1 MIPLPPLTPHH
12 SPLTASRRRCAIRN
26 PLKTKLK
33 RGETVWGTFVYEYG
47 SAAVP
52 RIMQAAG
59 WDYILIDTEHA
70 GFGIETVSSLL
81 AVSSTVGLPALVRV
95 PETQRSFLSRPLDA
109 GALGLMIPRVESR
122 EQAELIVRYA
132 KYPPVGDR
140 GAILGN
146 AHTDY
151 RMVDGKAFM
160 RQANAETLLIMQ
172 IETREGLEHLDEIL
186 SVPGLDVALIG
197 PFDLST
203 SLGVPGEVNHPRMT
217 AAIDRFVKS
226 CARHGVTAGNFVTTV
241 ADGKAWQRRGMRFLI
256 YSADFF
262 MLIERSREV
271 LAELRSGRKL
281 RGR

>member
-1 MIPLPPLTPHH
+1 
-12 SPLTASRRRCAIRN
+12 
-26 PLKTKLK
+26 
-33 RGETVWGTFVYEYG
+33 
-47 SAAVP
+47 
-52 RIMQAAG
+52 MQAAG

-70 GFGIETVSSLL
+70 GFGIESVSTLLHVSS
-81 AVSSTVGLPALVRV
+81 AIGLPALVRV

-122 EQAELIVRYA
+122 EQAEAIVRYA
-132 KYPPVGDR
+132 KYPPAGDR

-172 IETREGLEHLDEIL
+172 IETQAGLDQMDEIL

-203 SLGVPGEVNHPRMT
+203 SLGIPGEVNHPRMVK
-217 AAIDRFVKS
+217 AIDTFLKS
-226 CARHGVTAGNFVTTV
+226 CRRHGVAAGNFVTTV
-241 ADGKAWQRRGMRFLI
+241 ADGQAWLKRGMRFMI

-262 MLIERSREV
+262 IVMERSRQV
-271 LAELRSGRKL
+271 LAELRAGSTR